1 MQFKNFTI
9 ALAIAVS
16 VPTPLASAENIQH
29 TQQLLSTRQCQNCD
43 LSGAGLVLANLAGA
57 DLKGANLV
65 GANLS
70 RANLVGADLSG
81 ANLSGASLFGANLS
95 GANLTAANLNGADL
109 RTAYLSNATLQG
121 ITLTNAQLL
130 GVRGLPTHLGTAEDF
145 YRLGVAEA
153 QAGNYRN
160 AIDYYN
166 QALTLQSDL
175 AAAYFAR
182 SMSRAD
188 LGDFAGATQDAQKAD
203 ELFVAQ
209 GNTYGQELTKQLV
222 KTIAARQKPTEPSA
236 GGSGGSF
243 INVLGTVGSAL
254 LRLLF

>member
-1 MQFKNFTI
+1 MQFKILTI
-9 ALAIAVS
+9 AVAIATS
-16 VPTPLASAENIQH
+16 FPATLASAENIQH

-57 DLKGANLV
+57 DLKGANLA

-70 RANLVGADLSG
+70 RANLTGADLTG
-81 ANLSGASLFGANLS
+81 ANLAGASLFGANLA
-95 GANLTAANLNGADL
+95 GANLSAANFSGADL
-109 RTAYLSNATLQG
+109 RNAYLTSANLEG

-130 GVRGLPTHLGTAEDF
+130 GARGLPTNIGTAEDF

-166 QALTLQSDL
+166 QALSLQPDL

-188 LGDFAGATQDAQKAD
+188 LGDFAGATKDAQKAD
-203 ELFVAQ
+203 ELFLAQ
-209 GNTYGQELTKQLV
+209 GNTYGRDLTKQLV
-222 KTIAARQKPTEPSA
+222 QAIAARQKPTEPSA
-236 GGSGGSF
+236 GGSGGGF
-243 INVLGTVGSAL
+243 MNVLGTVGSAL